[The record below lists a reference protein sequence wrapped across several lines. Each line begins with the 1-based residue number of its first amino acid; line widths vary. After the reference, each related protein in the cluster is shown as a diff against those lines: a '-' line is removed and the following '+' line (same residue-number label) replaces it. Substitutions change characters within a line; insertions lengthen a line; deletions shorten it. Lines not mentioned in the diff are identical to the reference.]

1 MTGRHTVLRRLS
13 SSSGQSVIEFA
24 LVMPVVVVLVLGVIE
39 LGYALQDQHLITKLT
54 REGSNLI
61 SRDTTV
67 QDAATAI
74 KAMSSA
80 PVNFDNGSSKII
92 FSVIKR
98 GATTGS
104 ANYDKMVLYQRYE
117 YGTFGGLSHIT
128 TAGGGSFGGAPDY
141 AAANSDNNAG
151 LQVTGLPPDLVS
163 VKGGMIYVTEIYT
176 KHTLLTPFDRFGVSV
191 PQTLYSIAYF

>member
-1 MTGRHTVLRRLS
+1 MTPRRTAIQRLS
-13 SSSGQSVIEFA
+13 TSSGQSVIEFA
-24 LVMPVVVVLVLGVIE
+24 LVMPIVIVLVLGVIE

-67 QDAATAI
+67 QDAATAMR
-74 KAMSSA
+74 AMTSP
-80 PVNFDNGSSKII
+80 PVNFENGSSRII

-117 YGTFGGLSHIT
+117 YGTF
-128 TAGGGSFGGAPDY
+128 AGVSQVRTRGTGSFGGPPDY
-141 AAANSDNNAG
+141 EAANSDGNAN
-151 LQVTGLPPDLVS
+151 LQITNLPANLVS
-163 VKGGMIYVTEIYT
+163 VPGGMIYVTEIYT
-176 KHTLLTPFDRFGVSV
+176 RHTLITPFDRFGVSV
-191 PQTLYSIAYF
+191 PQSLYSIAYF

>member
-1 MTGRHTVLRRLS
+1 MTPRRTVIDRLS
-13 SSSGQSVIEFA
+13 GSSGQSVIEFA
-24 LVMPVVVVLVLGVIE
+24 LVMPIVVVLVLGVIE

-67 QDAATAI
+67 QDAATAM

-80 PVNFDNGSSKII
+80 PVNFDNGSSRII

-104 ANYDKMVLYQRYE
+104 TNYDKMVLYQRYE
-117 YGTFGGLSHIT
+117 YGTFAGVSQVRT
-128 TAGGGSFGGAPDY
+128 RGGGSFGGPPDY
-141 AAANSDNNAG
+141 EAASSDSNAN
-151 LQVTGLPPDLVS
+151 LQVTSLPANLVS

-176 KHTLLTPFDRFGVSV
+176 RHTLITPFNRFGVAV

>member
-1 MTGRHTVLRRLS
+1 
-13 SSSGQSVIEFA
+13 
-24 LVMPVVVVLVLGVIE
+24 MPVVVALVLGVIE
-39 LGYALQDQHLITKLT
+39 LGYALQDRHLITKLT

-67 QDAATAI
+67 QDAATALR
-74 KAMSSA
+74 AMSSM

-104 ANYDKMVLYQRYE
+104 NNYDRMVLYQRYE
-117 YGTFGGLSHIT
+117 YGTFAGVSHIT
-128 TAGGGSFGGAPDY
+128 IAGAGSFGGPPDY
-141 AAANSDNNAG
+141 AAANSDNNSG

-163 VKGGMIYVTEIYT
+163 VKGGMIYVTEIFT
-176 KHTLLTPFDRFGVSV
+176 KHTLLTPFDKFGVSV

>member
-1 MTGRHTVLRRLS
+1 MTPRHTVLRRLS

-24 LVMPVVVVLVLGVIE
+24 LVMPVVIVLVLGVLE

-67 QDAATAI
+67 QDAATAM
-74 KAMSSA
+74 KAMSSP

-117 YGTFGGLSHIT
+117 YGSFAGTSQVLT
-128 TAGGGSFGGAPDY
+128 RGGGSFGGPPDY
-141 AAANSDNNAG
+141 EAANSDGNAN
-151 LQVTGLPPDLVS
+151 LQVTSLPADLVS

-176 KHTLLTPFDRFGVSV
+176 RHTLLTPFDRFGVSV

>member
-1 MTGRHTVLRRLS
+1 MTSHPILRRLS
-13 SSSGQSVIEFA
+13 NSRGQSAIEFA

-67 QDAATAI
+67 QDAATALR
-74 KAMSSA
+74 AMSSL
-80 PVNFDNGSSKII
+80 PVNFDNGSSRII

-104 ANYDKMVLYQRYE
+104 NNYDQMVLYQRYE
-117 YGTFGGLSHIT
+117 YGTYPGVSQVRTRG
-128 TAGGGSFGGAPDY
+128 AGSFGGPPDY
-141 AAANSDNNAG
+141 AAAGSDSNSN
-151 LQVTGLPPDLVS
+151 LQITNLPADLVS

-176 KHTLLTPFDRFGVSV
+176 KHTLLTPLDRFGVSV

>member
-1 MTGRHTVLRRLS
+1 MSDRSTVLRRLA

-24 LVMPVVVVLVLGVIE
+24 LVMPIVVVLVLGVIE
-39 LGYALQDQHLITKLT
+39 LGSALQDQHLITKLT

-67 QDAATAI
+67 EDAATALRL
-74 KAMSSA
+74 MTSA
-80 PVNFDNGSSKII
+80 PVNFENGSSKMI

-104 ANYDKMVLYQRYE
+104 ANYDKMVLYQRFE
-117 YGTFGGLSHIT
+117 YGSFGGVSHISI
-128 TAGGGSFGGAPDY
+128 AGGGSFGGAPDY

-151 LQVTGLPPDLVS
+151 LQVTNLPPTLVS
-163 VKGGMIYVTEIYT
+163 VKGGMIYVTEIFT
-176 KHTLLTPFDRFGVSV
+176 RHTMLTPFDRFGVTV
-191 PQTLYSIAYF
+191 PQSLYSIAYF